1 MQRIINLLLVALLA
15 GLVACKEDF
24 VDVSNPNALST
35 DNYPASVTD
44 LEQLLTGVYGTQH
57 AFGLFGHNMLGKN
70 LYCWDHTLDMAWQGT
85 PTWIAMAQNNTQ
97 PNDAFL
103 AETWRDAWKGVQRA
117 NTLLSNVARYR
128 GQRSIPSEEA
138 ALDEITGQAH
148 FLRAWFYFY
157 LVNIWGE
164 SVIADGQ
171 GGDRPAVPILSEAAS
186 SLDQTQVARATVRQV
201 WDFIISDLRNAETLL
216 AGKTFAG
223 AADKHKVSIWA
234 VKGLLGKAYT
244 FTQDWS
250 NAQTQLK
257 DVIDNSGKTL
267 VPFDVYKDMF
277 NGKNE
282 FSAESIFEINMNVDK
297 TTWGAWGDQSAGS
310 GIGMVIAPSFVSD
323 DGSAGASGW
332 SNVFPHAKN
341 ISRFGFNEGH
351 YFRPGTTT
359 VSPENV
365 DPAYVARSLAARENQ
380 TVDPR
385 LWVAL
390 QQPYV
395 DSMTVDGKRRAISH
409 YLDVD
414 ELEMEAWSFRKYV
427 NLDGNEYQV
436 NVNNGSNFQWLR
448 LADLYLLYAE
458 ASLRAGDN
466 ATALEYINRVKRRAY
481 GYPITGPSPVDYTS
495 LSDKTLAPDPVLG
508 NNPLRYERWAE
519 LFGEGHWWFDVRR
532 WQIGEG
538 EAGYYQRV
546 RGGTIQ
552 WTNTDYAQPIPISE
566 INANARMTQNPGY

>member
-1 MQRIINLLLVALLA
+1 MQRIINLLLVALLT

-35 DNYPASVTD
+35 GNYPASVTD
-44 LEQLLTGVYGTQH
+44 LEQMLTGVYGTQH

-70 LYCWDHTLDMAWQGT
+70 LYCWDHTLDMSWQGT

-103 AETWRDAWKGVQRA
+103 AETWRDAWKGVQRT
-117 NTLLSNVARYR
+117 NTLLSSVARYR
-128 GQRSIPSEEA
+128 QQRNIASEQA

-164 SVIADGQ
+164 SVIVNGQ

-201 WDFIISDLRNAETLL
+201 WDFIISDLQGAQTLL
-216 AGKTFAG
+216 AGKTFTG
-223 AADKHKVSIWA
+223 DADKHKVSTWA
-234 VKGLLGKAYT
+234 VKGLLGKAYA
-244 FTQDWS
+244 FTQDWG
-250 NAQTQLK
+250 NARTQLK

-267 VPFDVYKDMF
+267 VPFNVYKDMF

-282 FSAESIFEINMNVDK
+282 FSAESIYEINMNVDR

-310 GIGMVIAPSFVSD
+310 GIGMVIAPSFVND

-332 SNVFPHAKN
+332 SNVFPHARN

-365 DPAYVARSLAARENQ
+365 DPAYVARSLAARRNQ

-409 YLDVD
+409 YLDVN

-466 ATALEYINRVKRRAY
+466 ATALEYVNRVKRRAY
-481 GYPITGPSPVDYTS
+481 GYPITSPSPVDYAS
-495 LSDKTLAPDPVLG
+495 LSDKTPAPDPVLG

-538 EAGYYQRV
+538 EAAYYQRV

-552 WTNTDYAQPIPISE
+552 WANTDYAQPIPISE

>member
-1 MQRIINLLLVALLA
+1 
-15 GLVACKEDF
+15 
-24 VDVSNPNALST
+24 
-35 DNYPASVTD
+35 
-44 LEQLLTGVYGTQH
+44 
-57 AFGLFGHNMLGKN
+57 
-70 LYCWDHTLDMAWQGT
+70 
-85 PTWIAMAQNNTQ
+85 
-97 PNDAFL
+97 
-103 AETWRDAWKGVQRA
+103 
-117 NTLLSNVARYR
+117 
-128 GQRSIPSEEA
+128 
-138 ALDEITGQAH
+138 
-148 FLRAWFYFY
+148 
-157 LVNIWGE
+157 
-164 SVIADGQ
+164 
-171 GGDRPAVPILSEAAS
+171 
-186 SLDQTQVARATVRQV
+186 
-201 WDFIISDLRNAETLL
+201 
-216 AGKTFAG
+216 
-223 AADKHKVSIWA
+223 
-234 VKGLLGKAYT
+234 
-244 FTQDWS
+244 
-250 NAQTQLK
+250 
-257 DVIDNSGKTL
+257 
-267 VPFDVYKDMF
+267 MF